1 MFKDI
6 SVELVNWLS
15 GLTEFT
21 SVMQRNVDGNDKL
34 FLFPIVA
41 RIENEFPFT
50 TYVLSERIPETKDK
64 AQITVT
70 LRFWFGMEQYD
81 VCCEFTDTMS
91 ELIDQNYLFDSSSI
105 DYNAEYETFYGE
117 VNFNLV

>member
-1 MFKDI
+1 MFKSI
-6 SVELVNWLS
+6 SEELVQWLS

-41 RIENEFPFT
+41 RIENPLPLT
-50 TYVLSERIPETKDK
+50 TYVMSERVPETKDK
-64 AQITVT
+64 AQVIVT
-70 LRFWFGMEQYD
+70 LRFWFGVESYD
-81 VCCEFTDTMS
+81 ACCDFTDVMS
-91 ELIDQNYLFDSSSI
+91 DIIDDAYMFESSMI
-105 DYNAEYETFYGE
+105 DYNEESETFFGE